1 MTEWLYGRN
10 AIYES
15 LRASRRDFKE
25 LLIAEGVKQQ
35 SRIKQILDLCSQSAV
50 QIKHVPRSRLDGLG
64 VNHQGVALK
73 ASAYPYLLPADF
85 LEHVRHSGNKP
96 LILIL
101 DSLNDPQNLGTLLRT
116 AEAVAVDGVL
126 LPLRRTATV
135 TPAVV
140 NASSGAT
147 EYLKITRINLAQGI
161 RSLKEI
167 GVWVMGLD
175 SSPGARDIT
184 EVDLDVPLALVVGSE
199 SSGLRSLVQKSCD
212 RILRLPMCGKIDS
225 LNASVAGSIAL
236 YLAWQRKAS

>member
-1 MTEWLYGRN
+1 MTEWIYGRN
-10 AIYES
+10 AIYET

-25 LLIAEGVKQQ
+25 LLIADGVKKQK
-35 SRIKQILDLCSQSAV
+35 RIKEILDLCSKSAV
-50 QIKHVPRSRLDGLG
+50 QIKHVPRSRLDELG

-73 ASAYPYLLPADF
+73 AGAYPYLPSTDL
-85 LEHVRHSGNKP
+85 LEHISQSGNKP

-147 EYLKITRINLAQGI
+147 EHLKVARINLAQGI

-175 SSPGARDIT
+175 SSPGAREIT
-184 EVDLDVPLALVVGSE
+184 DVDLDLPLALVVGSE

-212 RILRLPMCGKIDS
+212 RLLRLPMRGKVDS

-236 YLAWQRKAS
+236 YLAWQGRAS